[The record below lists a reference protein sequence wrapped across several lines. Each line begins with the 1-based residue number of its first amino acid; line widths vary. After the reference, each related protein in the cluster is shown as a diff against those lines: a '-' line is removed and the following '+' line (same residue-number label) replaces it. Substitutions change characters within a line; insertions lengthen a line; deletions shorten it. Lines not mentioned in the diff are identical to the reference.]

1 MAEYLI
7 IIFLIGGDYDILV
20 PLLSLKHKD
29 RNIRDLLRKKRQGL
43 EYIFPFVPSGSRD
56 NLRKLLNVLSNI

>member
-1 MAEYLI
+1 RN
-7 IIFLIGGDYDILV
+7 ILD

-29 RNIRDLLRKKRQGL
+29 KKIRDLLRKKKQVL

-56 NLRKLLNVLSNI
+56 NLRKLLNDLFNI